1 LVPSLASAPPQTPD
15 PRLPAEELTPGETLA
30 APERDILGRYRALQ
44 VISVA
49 MIVAGL
55 LLPVGVLAMNP
66 GILTE
71 TQNADALLRLIGPL
85 LLIALGGLLL
95 IVGLVINAVRALI
108 VRAAL
113 PPERYRGPAVLVL
126 LLLAIIVGSVVSLG
140 AGGTVL
146 ALFDGGALSVGGTL
160 LLLTSTQ
167 IGLVAVSGGLV
178 VAPRALAGL
187 RLVPKSGLGRSI
199 LIGLVLAIPAW
210 IGATLLA
217 YVATTALEA
226 IGFTQDKSVLD
237 TVLDRADPTV
247 LLLALILIAPVA
259 EELFFRGVVYNAWE
273 RERGPVV
280 AVIGSAALFAAIHTS
295 LFSLVPIFALGVA
308 LAILFQRTRSLPATM
323 AMHAGFNAISV
334 TLALLARQGIL
345 TLPT

>member
-1 LVPSLASAPPQTPD
+1 VPSLASAPPPIPD
-15 PRLPAEELTPGETLA
+15 PRPAAEEPAPGDTLI

-49 MIVAGL
+49 MIAAGL
-55 LLPVGVLAMNP
+55 LLPVIVLVANP
-66 GILTE
+66 DILSASQAT
-71 TQNADALLRLIGPL
+71 DALLRLIGPL
-85 LLIALGGLLL
+85 ILLVIGGLLL
-95 IVGLVINAVRALI
+95 IVGLVLNAVRALV

-113 PPERYRGPAVLVL
+113 PQERYRGPAIFVL
-126 LLLAIIVGSVVSLG
+126 LLLAIIIGTVVSLG

-146 ALFDGGALSVGGTL
+146 ALFDGGPLSVGGTL

-187 RLVPKSGLGRSI
+187 HLAPRSGLGRSI
-199 LIGLVLAIPAW
+199 LIGLGLAIPAW

-217 YVATTALEA
+217 YVATTALKA
-226 IGFTQDKSVLD
+226 VGFTEDKGILD
-237 TVLDRADPTV
+237 TVLDRGDPTV
-247 LLLALILIAPVA
+247 ILLALILVAPVA

-273 RERGPVV
+273 RERGPMV
-280 AVIGSAALFAAIHTS
+280 AILGSAALFAVIHTS
-295 LFSLVPIFALGVA
+295 LFSLLPIFALGVA
-308 LAILFQRTRSLPATM
+308 LAMVFRSTRSLPATM

-334 TLALLARQGIL
+334 ALALLARQGIL

>member
-1 LVPSLASAPPQTPD
+1 MPSLASDPPPTPD
-15 PRLPAEELTPGETLA
+15 PRPAAEELTPGETVTT
-30 APERDILGRYRALQ
+30 PERDILGRYRALQ

-66 GILTE
+66 GILSD
-71 TQNADALLRLIGPL
+71 TQNADALMRLIGPL

-146 ALFDGGALSVGGTL
+146 ALFDGGPLSVGGTL

-167 IGLVAVSGGLV
+167 IGLLAVSGGLV

-217 YVATTALEA
+217 YLSTTALETL
-226 IGFTQDKSVLD
+226 GFTQDKSVLD

-247 LLLALILIAPVA
+247 LLLALVLIAPVA

-280 AVIGSAALFAAIHTS
+280 AVIGSAALFAVIHTS

-308 LAILFQRTRSLPATM
+308 LATVFRRTRSLPATM